1 MRSIHEPFVVAP
13 PAGARIQTRPRLS
26 AGDQAVV
33 RAVGEYLGGLAGA
46 DLAWRCRLGKAPD
59 QRTTRKRNMTGQT
72 SSRWA
77 GSITRTSNDQW
88 QRAQGNLLD
97 RRAALRN
104 ACRAI
109 RSRLLVPVGCTQG
122 RVRGYA
128 SGEKRFA
135 KQGRLQH
142 LQAELAGVEGR
153 LARGRV
159 SVCRGGRRLAK
170 LRHTLEDA
178 KLTHEQWRGRWQ
190 AERLFLTA
198 DGEAGKA
205 WGNETIRVHPE
216 QHWCEIKL
224 PAPLAHLANQPHG
237 RYRLSCRVAFSH
249 RGNEWAAQAATA
261 AVRYDII
268 FDPAR
273 GRWYL
278 HASWRLPPVQP
289 PSLEELG
296 RQRALAIDLNA
307 DHLACWVLDP
317 SGNPIGPPHTIPL
330 ELNGQ
335 LASARNGHLRAAISA
350 ILRLATNSGC
360 RSLMVENLNFADA
373 RQTGRETLGRG
384 RRGKRFRRTVSGIP
398 TRAFRQLLV
407 GMAANHHLWVIAV
420 DPGWTSVWGRHHW
433 QTPLNQATK
442 KSVTVS
448 GHHAAAVVIGRRGLG
463 LGARRRPGVPG
474 HDRRIVAGELP
485 ARPDH
490 QRPSREGPGP
500 PGGQRAAARPR
511 KTRPAERTGLGDQ
524 VVQDRSGATGAGRT
538 PAHVVGTVFATDPMG
553 AGGRPFGPHRS
564 GTRAPARGAAYPC
577 RGPPTSTTSAR
588 SGFPTTS

>member
-1 MRSIHEPFVVAP
+1 MRSIGEPFVVAP
-13 PAGARIQTRPRLS
+13 PAGARIQTRLRLS

-46 DLAWRCRLGKAPD
+46 DLAWRCRLGPAPD
-59 QRTTRKRNMTGQT
+59 RRTTRKRNMTGQT

-122 RVRGYA
+122 RVREYA
-128 SGEKRFA
+128 SGAERFA

-142 LQAELAGVEGR
+142 LQAELAGVEGK

-216 QHWCEIKL
+216 QHWCEIRL
-224 PAPLAHLANQPHG
+224 PAPLAHLANRPHG
-237 RYRLSCRVAFSH
+237 RYQLACPVVFNH
-249 RGNEWAAQAATA
+249 RGGEWAAQAATA
-261 AVRYDII
+261 AVRYDISYQP
-268 FDPAR
+268 DR
-273 GRWYL
+273 DRWYL
-278 HASWRLPPVQP
+278 AASWRLPRLIP
-289 PSLEELG
+289 PNLEEL
-296 RQRALAIDLNA
+296 RQGRALGIDLNA
-307 DHLACWVLDP
+307 HHVDAWVLDA
-317 SGNPIGPPHTIPL
+317 SGNPLGPPHTIPL
-330 ELNGQ
+330 ELEG
-335 LASARNGHLRAAISA
+335 LPASTRDGRLRAAISA
-350 ILRLATNSGC
+350 ILRLAIDSGC
-360 RSLMVENLNFADA
+360 RSLMVENLDFADA
-373 RQTGRETLGRG
+373 RHHGRETLGRG
-384 RRGKRFRRTVSGIP
+384 RRGRRFRRTISGIP
-398 TRAFRQLLV
+398 TRAFRDLLV

-420 DPGWTSVWGRHHW
+420 DPGWTSKWGRRYW
-433 QTPLNQATK
+433 QTPLNQSTK

-474 HDRRIVAGELP
+474 HDRRIVAGEQP

-490 QRPSREGPGP
+490 QRPGREGPGP
-500 PGGQRAAARPR
+500 PGGRRAAAQSR
-511 KTRPAERTGLGDQ
+511 KTRPVERAGLGDQ
-524 VVQDRSGATGAGRT
+524 VVQDRSGPPGQ
-538 PAHVVGTVFATDPMG
+538 DPLLLNPQD
-553 AGGRPFGPHRS
+553 R
-564 GTRAPARGAAYPC
+564 
-577 RGPPTSTTSAR
+577 
-588 SGFPTTS
+588 